1 MPSSSI
7 PSSGSRSA
15 ALLRGLEPR
24 DRAPL
29 EALIRGTE
37 MFYEADVVIALE
49 LIDLGITP
57 GGGGYSFAVAE
68 REERAVGYACW
79 ALNPMSDAVHD
90 LYWIAV
96 ERAQQG
102 TGLGRRLLTHVED
115 QVRAAKGRSL
125 MIETGGKQ
133 SYAPTRAFYV
143 ACGYSE
149 VARLEDFF
157 RIGDDKVVFAKRLD
171 R

>member
-7 PSSGSRSA
+7 PSSGSRSV

-37 MFYEADVVIALE
+37 MFYEADVAIALE
-49 LIDLGITP
+49 LIDLGLTP
-57 GGGGYSFAVAE
+57 GGGGYQFAVAE
-68 REERAVGYACW
+68 REGRAVGYACW

-102 TGLGRRLLTHVED
+102 SGLGRALLAHVED
-115 QVRAAKGRSL
+115 QVRAARGRSL

-133 SYAPTRAFYV
+133 SYAPTRAFYA
-143 ACGYSE
+143 ACGYVE
-149 VARLEDFF
+149 VACIEDFF
-157 RIGDDKVVFAKRLD
+157 RLGDDKVVYGKRLD